1 MFQPTKASDLY
12 TRRVGQVNSQLRHSN
27 RRLQRL
33 GTTHVWPER
42 NLRRK
47 RAERTRTRLVNNRH
61 RHATRLIQSKQF
73 AILNRNAIFT
83 LLLDWSRC
91 WWPSVELSAD
101 RPDIYR
107 LSHAVT
113 ATVLLQASH
122 YLVSSHSCEHSALF
136 SGFLYCKKMKWVS
149 LS

>member
-1 MFQPTKASDLY
+1 MTAQPPLRKSWAS
-12 TRRVGQVNSQLRHSN
+12 RVSSQLRHSN
-27 RRLQRL
+27 CCLQRL

-47 RAERTRTRLVNNRH
+47 RAERTRTRLVNNRR
-61 RHATRLIQSKQF
+61 RHGTRLIQSKQF

-83 LLLDWSRC
+83 PLLDWSRC

-101 RPDIYR
+101 SPDIYR

-113 ATVLLQASH
+113 ATADLALPCLFAFR
-122 YLVSSHSCEHSALF
+122 EHSAVNSLLLF
-136 SGFLYCKKMKWVS
+136 FRNPKK
-149 LS
+149 